1 MTQRFIIDTDTASDD
16 AVAILMA
23 LRWPSVQV
31 DAITVVF
38 GNVSVEQ
45 GSINARYTVELCG
58 ADTPVYEGVQRG
70 IMREATFAHWF
81 HGEDG
86 MGNMHYPAPSRAPA
100 QGHAVDELIKRFQA
114 EPGEIEL
121 LTLGPL
127 TNVALALRRE
137 PQLAEWVKACYI
149 MGGNACTVGNV
160 TPAAEF
166 NIWCDPEAAKIV
178 FDSGMKILMVGWEH
192 CRGAA
197 NLDDDERQKVY
208 DFDTELARFT
218 IDCNRSATEANQKL
232 FGEPGLPFPD
242 PITAAIALDPAVCT
256 QRSWHFVDVACQE
269 PTRGMTVV
277 DQLGVSDHEANIEV
291 CWEIDVP
298 LWKETLYKTIR

>member
-16 AVAILMA
+16 AVSIMMA
-23 LRWPSVQV
+23 LQWPDVQV

-58 ADTPVYEGVQRG
+58 EDTPVYEGAERG
-70 IMREATFAHWF
+70 LMREATFAHWF
-81 HGEDG
+81 HGGDG
-86 MGNMHYPAPSRAPA
+86 MGNMNYPTPSQPTAA
-100 QGHAVDELIKRFQA
+100 GHAVDELIKRFKA
-114 EPGEIEL
+114 EPGEITL
-121 LTLGPL
+121 IALGPL

-137 PQLAEWVKACYI
+137 PRLAEWVKECYV

-178 FDSGMKILMVGWEH
+178 FDSGMKLLMVGWEH
-192 CRGAA
+192 CRGEA
-197 NLDDDERQKVY
+197 NLGDAERQMVY

-218 IDCNRSATEANQKL
+218 IDCNQSATKANQDL

-242 PITAAIALDPAVCT
+242 PITVAIALDPAVCT
-256 QRSWHFVDVACQE
+256 QRSWHYVDVACQD

-277 DQLGVSDHEANIEV
+277 DQLGVTKKDTNIEV
-291 CWEIDVP
+291 CWEIDIP

>member
-1 MTQRFIIDTDTASDD
+1 MTRRFIIDTDTASDD
-16 AVAILMA
+16 AVSILMA
-23 LRWPSVQV
+23 LQWPDVQV

-58 ADTPVYEGVQRG
+58 EDTPVYEGAERG
-70 IMREATFAHWF
+70 LMREATFAHWF
-81 HGEDG
+81 HGHDG
-86 MGNMHYPAPSRAPA
+86 MGNMNYPTPSRAA
-100 QGHAVDELIKRFQA
+100 AAGHAVDELIKRFKA
-114 EPGEIEL
+114 EPGEISL
-121 LTLGPL
+121 IALGPL

-137 PQLAEWVKACYI
+137 PRLAEWVKECYV

-178 FDSGMKILMVGWEH
+178 FDSGMKLLMVGWEH
-192 CRGAA
+192 CRGEA
-197 NLDDDERQKVY
+197 NLDDAERQMVY

-218 IDCNRSATEANQKL
+218 IDCNQTATEANQKL

-242 PITAAIALDPAVCT
+242 PITVAIAFDPAVCT
-256 QRSWHFVDVACQE
+256 QRSWHYVDVACQD

-277 DQLGVSDHEANIEV
+277 DQLGVSKKDANIEV
-291 CWEIDVP
+291 CWEIDIP
-298 LWKETLYKTIR
+298 LWKESLYKTIR

>member
-1 MTQRFIIDTDTASDD
+1 MSRRFIIDTDTASDD
-16 AVAILMA
+16 VVAILMA
-23 LRWPSVQV
+23 LQDPDVTV

-58 ADTPVYEGVQRG
+58 KDTPVYDGAKRG
-70 IMREATFAHWF
+70 LMRAPTFAHWF
-81 HGEDG
+81 HGQDG
-86 MGNMHYPAPSRAPA
+86 MGNMNYSDPAAPPA
-100 QGHAVDELIKRFQA
+100 EGHAVDELIKRFRA

-121 LTLGPL
+121 ITLGPL
-127 TNVALALRRE
+127 TNVALALRQE
-137 PQLAEWVKACYI
+137 PRLAEWVKACYV

-178 FDSGMKILMVGWEH
+178 FDSGMKLLMVGWEH
-192 CRGAA
+192 CRGEA
-197 NLDDDERQKVY
+197 NLDEAERQMVL
-208 DFDTELARFT
+208 DFGTELARFT
-218 IDCNRSATEANQKL
+218 IECNRSATEANQKL

-242 PITAAIALDPAVCT
+242 PITVAIALDPAVCT
-256 QRSWHFVDVACQE
+256 KRSWHYVDVACQD

-277 DQLGVSDHEANIEV
+277 DQLGVTQEEANIEV
-291 CWEIDVP
+291 CWEIDIP
-298 LWKETLYKTIR
+298 LWKETLYKAIR

>member
-1 MTQRFIIDTDTASDD
+1 MTQRLIIDTDTASDD
-16 AVAILMA
+16 AVSIMMA
-23 LRWPSVQV
+23 LQWPDVQV

-58 ADTPVYEGVQRG
+58 EDTPVYEGAERG
-70 IMREATFAHWF
+70 LMREATFAHWF
-81 HGEDG
+81 HGGDG
-86 MGNMHYPAPSRAPA
+86 MGNMNYPTPSQPTAA
-100 QGHAVDELIKRFQA
+100 GHAVDELIKRFKA
-114 EPGEIEL
+114 EPGEITL
-121 LTLGPL
+121 IALGPL

-137 PQLAEWVKACYI
+137 PRLAEWVKECYV

-178 FDSGMKILMVGWEH
+178 FDSGMKLLMVGWEH
-192 CRGAA
+192 CRGEA
-197 NLDDDERQKVY
+197 NLGDAERQMVY

-218 IDCNRSATEANQKL
+218 IDCNQSATKANQDL

-242 PITAAIALDPAVCT
+242 PITVAIALDPAVCT
-256 QRSWHFVDVACQE
+256 QRSWHYVDVACQD

-277 DQLGVSDHEANIEV
+277 DQLGVTKKDTNIEV
-291 CWEIDVP
+291 CWEIDIP